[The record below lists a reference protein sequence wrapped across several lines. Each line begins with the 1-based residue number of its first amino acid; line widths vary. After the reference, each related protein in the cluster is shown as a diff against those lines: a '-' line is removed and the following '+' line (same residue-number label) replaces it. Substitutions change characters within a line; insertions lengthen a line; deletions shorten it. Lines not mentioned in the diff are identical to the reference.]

1 MNTETRN
8 VRLLS
13 LDTLRGFDMFWI
25 IGADAVV
32 RTLSQE
38 FPSLGPFAEQLSHSP
53 WAGMRFWDLIFPLF
67 MFIAG
72 VAIPLSLGR
81 KLEVGSSS
89 REILVKVVRRT
100 LLLILLGI
108 VYNGGLSFEGV
119 RVASVLGQIGIAY
132 LIAATIFLYAR
143 RFTTQLAWLAGI
155 LLGYSAIQL
164 LVPVPGIGMGVLTPE
179 GSVNSWIDQLLLPGR
194 LHNGTF
200 DPEGILCT
208 LSASAIT
215 LTGTLAGQV
224 LKRDIW
230 SGNKKA
236 LILALSGVGF
246 LLIGLSLSPV
256 YPIVKRI
263 WTTTFNLTTGGICLL
278 LMALFYWAIDVKHWT
293 GWTLFFRVIGLNAIT
308 IYLATRIVD
317 FETTSEFLFGGVATL
332 TGIEPAIVIA
342 FGVLVLGWI
351 LLYFL
356 YKKKIFLRV

>member
-1 MNTETRN
+1 
-8 VRLLS
+8 
-13 LDTLRGFDMFWI
+13 MFWI
-25 IGADAVV
+25 VGAGAVV

-38 FPSLGPFAEQLSHSP
+38 FPSLVPFAEQLSHSP
-53 WAGMRFWDLIFPLF
+53 WAGLRFYDLIFPLF

-81 KLEVGSSS
+81 KLELGTSN
-89 REILVKVVRRT
+89 REILVKVLRRT
-100 LLLILLGI
+100 LLLIVLGI
-108 VYNGGLSFEGV
+108 VYNGGLSFEQV
-119 RVASVLGQIGIAY
+119 RFASVLGQIGIAY
-132 LIAATIFLYAR
+132 FIAAMIFLYAR
-143 RFTTQLAWLAGI
+143 KVTSQVAWLVGI
-155 LLGYSAIQL
+155 LLGYSAIQF

-194 LHNGTF
+194 LHGGTY

-215 LTGTLAGQV
+215 LTGTLAGRV
-224 LKRDIW
+224 LQRDVW

-246 LLIGLSLSPV
+246 LLLGLSFSPV

-278 LMALFYWAIDVKHWT
+278 LMALFYWAIDVKRWT

-308 IYLATRIVD
+308 IYLAHRIVD
-317 FETTSEFLFGGVATL
+317 FETTSEFLFGGLATL
-332 TGIEPAIVIA
+332 TGIEPTVVIA
-342 FGVLVLGWI
+342 LGVVLIGWI

-356 YKKKIFLRV
+356 YKKRIFLRV